1 MWVKEEVVKEH
12 SMGYQ
17 INAKQSVSDPTHP
30 ATRETGVADIGPC
43 HWVFKKICPDIN
55 VRFYLYT
62 GTHPDTPEE
71 LTLGEEGNLTGS
83 SFNPAHPTKI
93 IIHGFASDMNLVHLV
108 KIRTGYLST
117 GPHNIV
123 AVDWSHYSKGPWFC
137 YPVAV
142 ANIRHT
148 GQCVAQLIEALR
160 GAGSGDIH
168 LVGFS
173 LGAHVP
179 AFTANYMRPYQIP
192 RITGKKALT
201 LDLMK
206 KIPRF
211 NLLLTN
217 TYTQLRFGPRSP
229 RHRLS
234 CLLREYRLRPC
245 SHRSGYQLSSPGL
258 NISIV
263 PVTRPCVTEPCGF
276 SLSDYLE
283 CNHHRAPAYFAE
295 SITTRRGFWGWR
307 CDGFFWYLLGMCPP
321 KYPALLMGARTDNS
335 IRGYYI
341 VETSSQSPYALGKW
355 TGPLMSSS

>member
-1 MWVKEEVVKEH
+1 MITNLRGVKDFQKGE
-12 SMGYQ
+12 GG
-17 INAKQSVSDPTHP
+17 I
-30 ATRETGVADIGPC
+30 R
-43 HWVFKKICPDIN
+43 
-55 VRFYLYT
+55 

-83 SFNPAHPTKI
+83 SFDPAHPTKI

-168 LVGFS
+168 VVGFS

-192 RITGKKALT
+192 RITGLDPAMPLFASRSKDSKLDAGDALFV
-201 LDLMK
+201 DVVH
-206 KIPRF
+206 
-211 NLLLTN
+211 TN
-217 TYTQLRFGPRSP
+217 AFIQGKFERCGHVDFYMNGGVSQ
-229 RHRLS
+229 
-234 CLLREYRLRPC
+234 
-245 SHRSGYQLSSPGL
+245 PGCY
-258 NISIV
+258 SD
-263 PVTRPCVTEPCGF
+263 G
-276 SLSDYLE
+276 DYLE

>member
-1 MWVKEEVVKEH
+1 MMSLASRRIVLLFILILLTDH
-12 SMGYQ
+12 
-17 INAKQSVSDPTHP
+17 AKLSVGNPIQP
-30 ATRETGVADIGPC
+30 ATQDTGVANIGSC
-43 HWVFKKICPDIN
+43 HWVFKKTCPDIN

-71 LTLGEEGNLTGS
+71 LTLGEEGNWTGS
-83 SFNPAHPTKI
+83 SFDPTHPTKI

-123 AVDWSHYSKGPWFC
+123 AVDWSYYSKGPWFC

-160 GAGSGDIH
+160 GAGCEDIH

-192 RITGKKALT
+192 RITGLDPAMPLFESRSKDSKLDAGDALFVDIVHT
-201 LDLMK
+201 NAFMQGKFERCGHVDFYMNGGVSQ
-206 KIPRF
+206 PGCYSDGV
-211 NLLLTN
+211 LL
-217 TYTQLRFGPRSP
+217 
-229 RHRLS
+229 
-234 CLLREYRLRPC
+234 
-245 SHRSGYQLSSPGL
+245 
-258 NISIV
+258 V
-263 PVTRPCVTEPCGF
+263 P
-276 SLSDYLE
+276 SAID
-283 CNHHRAPAYFAE
+283 
-295 SITTRRGFWGWR
+295 
-307 CDGFFWYLLGMCPP
+307 
-321 KYPALLMGARTDNS
+321 

-341 VETSSQSPYALGKW
+341 VETSSQSPYALGEW
-355 TGPLMSSS
+355 TGPLMPSS